1 MKIILKQKKVYLK
14 KNKDDSAINT
24 NENSGTIYSYRDRNN
39 NKKLYVFHY
48 SYKDTFYLRCKDRS
62 CKGTSKLENGLIFP

>member
-39 NKKLYVFHY
+39 NNKLYVFH
-48 SYKDTFYLRCKDRS
+48 
-62 CKGTSKLENGLIFP
+62 